1 MKLSNQTVNILV
13 NILEKFIKQKRI
25 KNYVITISLSSRI
38 EVKLCVSKEDN
49 NLIDDIFKTEEAN
62 VYDDAFRLIDYQ
74 NIIDIDLISEEEESE
89 ESIKLIFET
98 NGTKPH
104 LNYNLRR
111 RFHDLLN
118 LQSHTEKNP
127 CPVVTFYSYKGG
139 VGRTTA
145 LTCYA
150 QYLANRGK
158 EVIIID
164 CDFEAP
170 GFTNYFGYRF
180 GNETQAKYGVV
191 EYLLDRQFLLPQ
203 GQTSIQEKLITK
215 LASEYSYQVGK
226 SYLSEGTKGKIRVIK
241 AGNYESAN
249 IDNYLEGLAR
259 LDIGNIALFQDF
271 LGDLQKGF
279 GLTRENS
286 VILIDSRTG
295 FNDTFATL
303 CSISNL
309 VVGVFGTNTQ
319 SQTGLQYILDSFLAK
334 PITESSNSTNK
345 SFLFIQSFSA
355 NTSNR
360 NELWEIAE
368 NYLIDNSIR
377 FGIDKHGVPYKS
389 NFYYFPKSDDIAK
402 IGESNISE
410 KQEVEFYQFI
420 EEDRPAAITKLFEA
434 IDSYLLPTKTAN
446 NSITN
451 IVENSTTQENT
462 TTTHSQTN
470 NPYIELLNSIK
481 IPEIRAENITKN
493 QKKKDFYLREKL
505 VDIFNWDKYII
516 SGSKGTGKT
525 FIYECMEIPLFQEA
539 LSGEANVEHENYFFV
554 NIMPVLDGVEK
565 GKKEKFFYASNLVTY
580 EDKDKNFYQKFWT
593 VYIAH
598 KIFKHSSIKNFIA
611 DKKLSISWNFEFV
624 TTKDY
629 VNKLWAVIS
638 NDEKYL
644 QVEQDL
650 LTLNNLLA
658 KSNKGLIFC
667 FDQLDHFVEP
677 NKWDT
682 WIYELVR
689 LWRANPYSHLFP
701 KIFLRSDLI
710 RSKFVKGVN
719 STEIFKSSISLEW
732 TKEELFAYFFGAQ
745 LNKKDVLYNFF
756 QQKGINENLISK
768 LDEWIEYS
776 RQIPTQREYLEPLVN
791 VFFGKSSDR
800 DNNANH
806 QEYDSPYNWFGY
818 NLKDGNND
826 LSIRPF
832 IWLLEKAKNMANTEI
847 DSYLGYA
854 EQTQSILGAKY
865 FAAYQAMEYAGE
877 KYYDELEREQGNEL
891 LRIFREFLRKT
902 RKINRWGT
910 YELSKFQELLSIF
923 LREKETELR
932 SLGFTNIQDISTFLE
947 RNGIVRERRMKG
959 GQLTKYEVPF
969 LYKYYL
975 LFDNK

>member
-1 MKLSNQTVNILV
+1 MYLVLQNIKKLENIL
-13 NILEKFIKQKRI
+13 NGFMSNHKI
-25 KNYVITISLSSRI
+25 KNYMLTIGISMEI
-38 EVKLCVSKEDN
+38 YVKLHVEEEDSS
-49 NLIDDIFKTEEAN
+49 LIDSIFEKDTTLQAN
-62 VYDDAFRLIDYQ
+62 AESISIEQ
-74 NIIDIDLISEEEESE
+74 ISEKEYSQDYIRLSFKEQP
-89 ESIKLIFET
+89 
-98 NGTKPH
+98 KPH
-104 LNYNLRR
+104 PNLNYNLRR

-180 GNETQAKYGVV
+180 GNETQAKHGVI

-203 GQTSIQEKLITK
+203 GQSAIKEKLITK
-215 LASEYSYQVGK
+215 LASEYSYQVGNE
-226 SYLSEGTKGKIRVIK
+226 YLSKETKGKIRVIK
-241 AGNYESAN
+241 AGNYESSN

-279 GLTRENS
+279 GLSRDNS

-334 PITESSNSTNK
+334 PATENLKNK
-345 SFLFIQSFSA
+345 NFLFIQSFSA
-355 NTSNR
+355 NSSNR

-368 NYLIDNSIR
+368 NYLLDNANR
-377 FGIDKHGVPYKS
+377 FGIDTQGVGVPYKS
-389 NFYYFPKSDDIAK
+389 NFYYFPKSDDIPK
-402 IGESNISE
+402 IGESNIAE
-410 KQEVEFYQFI
+410 KQEIELYKFI
-420 EEDRPAAITKLFEA
+420 EEDRPPAITKLFEA

-451 IVENSTTQENT
+451 TVENPTTQKNAAN
-462 TTTHSQTN
+462 THSQPN
-470 NPYIELLNSIK
+470 NSYIELLNSIK
-481 IPEIRAENITKN
+481 IPEIRAENITKS

-525 FIYECMEIPLFQEA
+525 FIYQCMEIPLFQEA
-539 LSGEANVEHENYFFV
+539 LCGEANVEHENYFFV

-565 GKKEKFFYASNLVTY
+565 GVKEKFFYASNLVAY
-580 EDKDKNFYQKFWT
+580 EHTDNFYQKFWT

-598 KIFKHSSIKNFIA
+598 KIFKHSSIENFIV

-624 TTKDY
+624 TTQDY

-658 KSNKGLIFC
+658 KKNKGLIFC

-689 LWRANPYSHLFP
+689 LWRANQYSHLFP

-745 LNKKDVLYNFF
+745 LNTKDRLYSFF
-756 QQKGINENLISK
+756 QQKGIDGKVISK

-776 RQIPTQREYLEPLVN
+776 RQIPTQKEHLEPIVN

-800 DNNANH
+800 DTNNNN
-806 QEYDSPYNWFGY
+806 QEYDSPYDWFAY

-847 DSYLGYA
+847 DSYLVYA

-891 LRIFREFLRKT
+891 LRIFREFLRTT
-902 RKINRWGT
+902 RRINRRGT
-910 YELSKFQELLSIF
+910 YELSQFQELLSIF
-923 LREKETELR
+923 IREKRTELE
-932 SLGFTNIQDISTFLE
+932 SLGFTNIQDITTFLE
-947 RNGIVRERRMKG
+947 RNGIIRERRVKG

-975 LFDNK
+975 FFDNR